1 MLIVP
6 LLQRGLLL
14 RKLLF
19 PAFLADKKQ
28 FVDRIKKQYICQRQ
42 NEKPEF
48 QAVLRPYG
56 AIISKGNPK
65 IDQRRGKRQNHK
77 RQRKMLPHLIL
88 CAEETDFKSMQHKP
102 AQYVGKGSH
111 RIFFRFPCIMK
122 FFPDQLPERDF
133 DKEKLNYKL

>member
-1 MLIVP
+1 MGIPPVSQVDFFQMLIVP

-28 FVDRIKKQYICQRQ
+28 FVDRVKKQYICQRQ

-65 IDQRRGKRQNHK
+65 IDQRVENGRITKDSGKCSRILYCVL
-77 RQRKMLPHLIL
+77 RKQIFSPCSTNQH
-88 CAEETDFKSMQHKP
+88 SM
-102 AQYVGKGSH
+102 
-111 RIFFRFPCIMK
+111 
-122 FFPDQLPERDF
+122 
-133 DKEKLNYKL
+133 